1 MSVQEHT
8 PELSEVEAAAAK
20 LEEIEHHL
28 NLWNGGTGEKAKF
41 GRNPIRNLIGWKES
55 KEKGNNELFGR
66 MFIEAVVSLKKI
78 AHPNTIQG
86 EEEPTQ
92 APDNVVPINTTK
104 PPTPTPDQ
112 MFNLIFKRWKDNKVN
127 AREVCSAVIDIADR
141 GNWNWKDPDGRM
153 HTARE
158 KALPF
163 FQGFCVPNENEV
175 YRADLSESQCRLF
188 DFICESFFRWY
199 ERQEAAGYPGFKK
212 QE

>member
-1 MSVQEHT
+1 MCTDRRDFLRLSAGVAGVTLLGRTLAYADTETLEPAPQQT
-8 PELSEVEAAAAK
+8 QPEA
-20 LEEIEHHL
+20 
-28 NLWNGGTGEKAKF
+28 
-41 GRNPIRNLIGWKES
+41 IRRLR
-55 KEKGNNELFGR
+55 R
-66 MFIEAVVSLKKI
+66 M
-78 AHPNTIQG
+78 T
-86 EEEPTQ
+86 
-92 APDNVVPINTTK
+92 DNVVPINTTK